1 MNRIDRI
8 YQLHRLLANRRTP
21 ISREAIEEKME
32 CSRSTVTRV
41 IQEMRLYFNA
51 PIKYDFDRNGYHYK
65 TGDNP
70 EYELPGLWFSAEEI
84 HALLTSHNLLTQVQP
99 GLLDPYINPLI
110 DRLNKILSGRHGSG
124 EDLARRIR
132 IIQSAPRTV
141 ELELFRK
148 VADAVLARKRLKVL
162 YHGRERDETTER
174 WLSPQRLVYYRDNW
188 YLDAWCHLRR
198 GLRSFSLD
206 RMHVVYAGEKAR
218 EVAESALD
226 DHFSSSYGIFAG
238 RPAQTALIR
247 FSAGAA
253 RWVADEH
260 WHSGQQM
267 QVLKDGRCEVS
278 VPYSDHRELIMDI
291 LKFGADAEVLKP
303 KALRDAVQRALAGA
317 LEHYR
322 ARSKTMKVPTSKQQ
336 RRGRR

>member
-8 YQLHRLLANRRTP
+8 YQLHRILANRRTP
-21 ISREAIEEKME
+21 IAREALEEKME
-32 CSRSTVTRV
+32 CSRSTVNRV

-51 PIKYDFDRNGYHYK
+51 PIEYDYGRNGYHYK
-65 TGDNP
+65 SGDNP

-99 GLLDPYINPLI
+99 GLLDPYINPLV
-110 DRLNKILSGRHGSG
+110 DRLNKILSGQHGSG

-148 VADAVLARKRLKVL
+148 VADAVLGRKRLKVL

-206 RMHVVYAGEKAR
+206 RMHVVYTGEKAR
-218 EVAESALD
+218 EVAKSALD

-238 RPAQTALIR
+238 RPAHTALIR

-260 WHSGQQM
+260 WHSSQVLR
-267 QVLKDGRCEVS
+267 VLKDGRCEVS
-278 VPYSDHRELIMDI
+278 VPYSDHRELVMDI
-291 LKFGADAEVLKP
+291 LKYGPDAEVLKP
-303 KALRDAVQRALAGA
+303 KALREAVHQTLAAALGQYQQGA
-317 LEHYR
+317 
-322 ARSKTMKVPTSKQQ
+322 TP
-336 RRGRR
+336 